1 MQALGFESY
10 MLVMDFSS
18 IKIEG
23 SDRWALPPG
32 QNDQNMPHLHRALDM
47 LGLHTVSFDFR
58 SVRLSVMPSSLQ
70 PHGL

>member
-23 SDRWALPPG
+23 SDRWDLPPG
-32 QNDQNMPHLHRALDM
+32 QNDQNIPHLHPALDM
-47 LGLHTVSFDFR
+47 LGLHTVPFDFR
-58 SVRLSVMPSSLQ
+58 SVRLSVMPNSL
-70 PHGL
+70 

>member
-1 MQALGFESY
+1 

-23 SDRWALPPG
+23 SDRWDPLPG
-32 QNDQNMPHLHRALDM
+32 QNDQNIPHLHPALYM
-47 LGLHTVSFDFR
+47 LVLHTVPFDFR
-58 SVRLSVMPSSLQ
+58 SVHLSVMPNSLQ